1 MMSTLCLASQS
12 PRRATLL
19 LQAGYDFQVFA
30 PHVDE
35 SPHSTESP
43 TALVERLSAAK
54 AQAAFLAATAE
65 GIGAPVLLGADTIV
79 VLNGQVLGKPQNR
92 RDAIEMLLGLSGK
105 THEVITAVTVA
116 SPGSEATRVVCSRVT
131 FCPLPLSLVQAYCQ
145 GEEPLDKA
153 GAYAIQGQAAV
164 FVKRLEGSYSA
175 VMGLPLHETSELL
188 AGVGVHPRWMRL

>member
-1 MMSTLCLASQS
+1 MSTLCLASQS

-19 LQAGYDFQVFA
+19 RQAGYDFQVFA

-35 SPHSTESP
+35 SPHLEESP

-54 AQAAFLAATAE
+54 ARAAFLAATAE
-65 GIGAPVLLGADTIV
+65 GIGAPVSLGADTIV
-79 VLNGQVLGKPQNR
+79 VLGSQVLGKPQNR
-92 RDAIEMLLGLSGK
+92 QGAIEMLLRLSGK

-116 SPGSEATRVVCSRVT
+116 SLGGEATRVVSSRVT
-131 FCPLPLSLVQAYCQ
+131 FCPLPPSMVQAYCQ

-153 GAYAIQGQAAV
+153 GAYAIQGQAAI

-175 VMGLPLHETSELL
+175 VMGLPLHETSKLL
-188 AGVGVHPRWMRL
+188 AGVGVHPRWVCS